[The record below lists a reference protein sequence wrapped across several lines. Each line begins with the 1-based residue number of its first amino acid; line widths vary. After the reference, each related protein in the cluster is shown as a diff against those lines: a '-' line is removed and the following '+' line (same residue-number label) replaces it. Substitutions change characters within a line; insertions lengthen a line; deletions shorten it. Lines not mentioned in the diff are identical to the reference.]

1 MENSFGRGDIA
12 LSGAGVKGEAR
23 KVFFSE
29 EKKQKT
35 FIRLAQNVLMSA
47 RQRMKVFWF
56 FFSKKNRLPVL
67 SFHRVQ
73 KPLQHGGDLA

>member
-35 FIRLAQNVLMSA
+35 FIRLAQIVLMSA
-47 RQRMKVFWF
+47 RQ
-56 FFSKKNRLPVL
+56 
-67 SFHRVQ
+67 
-73 KPLQHGGDLA
+73 